1 MLTPRHQALLA
12 TLAGMT
18 VGVAVFGTVLAINRD
33 TTSDTSGGVRN
44 TPSASIPTTPLATPT
59 TPSGPAGLQADGL
72 RYTLQTFGTDNGTVS
87 VEVPEGWKSSQT
99 GARPRFLDPTGIW
112 QVRFDT
118 RGSKHSPA
126 QLVKTRVASI
136 DEQDLEVLSRD
147 HGTLVYTYTDKTRGP
162 RMGLSRWLPADN
174 GNGSAIE
181 ITVGGRPQDE
191 GGLRAVLDRATET
204 VNVPVTPSVRPN

>member
-18 VGVAVFGTVLAINRD
+18 VGVAVFGSVLAINRD
-33 TTSDTSGGVRN
+33 TTSDTSSGVLS
-44 TPSASIPTTPLATPT
+44 TPSASTQTTPST
-59 TPSGPAGLQADGL
+59 TPSFTSGPAGLQADSL
-72 RYTLQTFGTDNGTVS
+72 KYTLQTFGTDKVTVS

-99 GARPRFLDPTGIW
+99 GTRPRFLDPTGIW
-112 QVRFDT
+112 QLRFDT
-118 RGSKHSPA
+118 RGSRHSPA
-126 QLVKTRVASI
+126 QLVKARVASI

-147 HGTLVYTYTDKTRGP
+147 HGTLVYTYTDETRGP

-191 GGLRAVLDRATET
+191 GGLRAVLDRATQT
-204 VNVPVTPSVRPN
+204 LNVPGNQSDRPN